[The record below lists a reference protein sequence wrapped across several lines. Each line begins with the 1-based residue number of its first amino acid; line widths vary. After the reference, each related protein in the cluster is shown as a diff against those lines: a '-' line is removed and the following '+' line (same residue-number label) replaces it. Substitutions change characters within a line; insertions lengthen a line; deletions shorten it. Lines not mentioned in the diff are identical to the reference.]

1 MSNLMLHCGA
11 KPATFHDL
19 CAMDSDHFKPMTPTH
34 KPLPHRE
41 VATRIKRSI
50 IGFTDY
56 SIVAEEYGIS
66 HKGKNCFGVMSL
78 KKNNDQHND
87 YEIFYAWRHSNN
99 MMFGLRA
106 GIGSR
111 VFVCDNMAFS
121 VESEIQGCKH
131 TANIEDTFDSR
142 ITDLNKTL
150 LAKDQELHDKYDR
163 YKNVRISYRD
173 ADHVIMQSVRAGAL
187 PKTKVTAVDAEWRD
201 PSFKYDSN
209 GISLWDLFN
218 AFTYVNQG
226 TFYGDQ
232 IKRTQKL
239 HKVFDEYP
247 NYSHMQ
253 I

>member
-19 CAMDSDHFKPMTPTH
+19 CVMGSDHFKPMTPTH
-34 KPLPHRE
+34 RPLPHRE

-50 IGFTDY
+50 QAFTDY
-56 SIVAEEYGIS
+56 SIVGEEYGIS

-131 TANIEDTFDSR
+131 TANIEDTFDNR

-150 LAKDQELHDKYDR
+150 LAKDQELHAKYDR

-173 ADHVIMQSVRAGAL
+173 ADHIIMQSVRAGAL
-187 PKTKVTAVDAEWRD
+187 PKTKTTAVDAEWRD

-218 AFTYVNQG
+218 AFTYVMQG

-232 IKRTQKL
+232 IKRTQIL